1 MSAGNEEIIF
11 AIYVASFIFLLLV
24 LVVVLL
30 VYNYFKVK
38 NQRHHDILDAVFETQ
53 EAERDRISEE
63 LHDGVGGKL
72 SALKLQNEMLLSEND
87 PAQTAKYVSDNSR
100 LIDSIVTDIR
110 RMVRNQSS
118 KYLLSNGLTSEMET
132 LVRMYASVKK
142 DLVISFSNES
152 DTDYLHP
159 NFQVSLF
166 RILQELIHNSVKH
179 ADATKMD
186 IRIFDNKNEL
196 QVTYSDN
203 GKGFDGEAAADGM
216 GMRNIRARCELYS
229 GTLLIGVT
237 GGNGVHFDFRFP
249 FHAIFAETDERD

>member
-1 MSAGNEEIIF
+1 MSAGNEALIF
-11 AIYVASFIFLLLV
+11 AVFIIASTFLLLA
-24 LVVVLL
+24 LVVVML
-30 VYNYFKVK
+30 VFNYFKVK
-38 NQRHHDILDAVFETQ
+38 NRRHQDILDAVFKTQ

-87 PAQTAKYVSDNSR
+87 PTQTAKYISDNSR

-179 ADATKMD
+179 AAATKID
-186 IRIFDNKNEL
+186 ILITDTKNEL
-196 QVTYSDN
+196 QVSYCDN
-203 GKGFDGEAAADGM
+203 GSGFKGDETSDGM

-229 GTLLIGVT
+229 GTLLIGAT
-237 GGNGVHFDFRFP
+237 GGNGVQFDFRFP
-249 FHAIFAETDERD
+249 FHAIFVQPDEKE